1 MIIFKM
7 DNLSRCTLIN
17 FVIPE
22 KFAQSAHI
30 LINYPLLF
38 LSVPFSPLMPPSDR
52 RVIDW
57 RYSRAVLLF
66 PEPDETAV

>member
-7 DNLSRCTLIN
+7 DNLSPCTLIN

-22 KFAQSAHI
+22 KIAQSAYI
-30 LINYPLLF
+30 LINYLLLF
-38 LSVPFSPLMPPSDR
+38 LSVPFSLLMPPSDR

-57 RYSRAVLLF
+57 RYSRVVLLF
-66 PEPDETAV
+66 QEPDETAV